1 MPKKLLAMVKQIT
14 ADEYLSLVP
23 HYVDFEGDKILQ
35 FTDAQGRNV
44 GLRFA
49 FRNEFWVCYS
59 LFEIPEEDEVPPD
72 SNILLFIAQ
81 AIHYGASLITLEE
94 DHTSPP
100 EAKLMVQLSHHETLQ
115 PLDMLKGAAEMAEAV
130 ERAKEATKQ

>member
-1 MPKKLLAMVKQIT
+1 MSKHLLAMVKQVT

-49 FRNEFWVCYS
+49 FRNEYWVCYS
-59 LFEIPEEDEVPPD
+59 LFEVPEDTAEAD
-72 SNILLFIAQ
+72 STIVLFLTQ
-81 AIHYGASLITLEE
+81 AMHYGASLMMIEE
-94 DHTSPP
+94 DHTMPP
-100 EAKLMVQLSHHETLQ
+100 EAKLLARISHYDTLS
-115 PLDMLKGAAEMAEAV
+115 PMDVLKGAAEMVEASRHAEG
-130 ERAKEATKQ
+130 ATKQ